1 MISQDQKVG
10 GWGAGS
16 DLLHEYKA
24 HNTDPLGSPTDP
36 KATFKVLKEK
46 EKAWFIFQDR
56 AETMISIL
64 NLHEERCPEPKPH
77 QD

>member
-56 AETMISIL
+56 AETMISMKRGAQ
-64 NLHEERCPEPKPH
+64 NQSRTKTS
-77 QD
+77 